1 MYVINVLICAIFNN
15 NGEKENYMEKR
26 FDFAVCKQKA
36 DLPNACTGVVRMV
49 SHKK

>member
-26 FDFAVCKQKA
+26 LDFAATKQKT
-36 DLPNACTGVVRMV
+36 DLSQRLHRRRPDGQP
-49 SHKK
+49 